1 MATQT
6 QERRLAFLATALP
19 PIVWVVVFFLAPLAI
34 VWAYS
39 FGQNVGLTEV
49 DISGTFANYLRALQ
63 PLYLGIFVKSIFVAG
78 VTTLLCLIVGFPVA
92 LAIVFA
98 SERWRPW
105 MLLLVMLPFW
115 TNLLIRT
122 YALIAVLRTEGYV
135 NFTLEW
141 FWNNASWLMTLVG
154 LQPLGDFTPLQLL
167 YNNFAVVVGLVYVH
181 LPFMVL
187 PLYAALDRLDKSL
200 IEASLDLGAGHLR
213 TLWSIVVP
221 LALPGIISGIIIT
234 FVPALGAYLTPDLLG
249 GPDSQ
254 MIANVIERQFKK
266 ANDWP
271 FGAALSF
278 LLMYATFAAIALRA
292 YFSRG
297 KARRRSRDL
306 AMALRR
312 APLEYNRTWQMRLW
326 LFGVF
331 FFLYAPLVALIAFS
345 FNDSKRNIV
354 WRGFTL
360 DYYRKL
366 FNDQDLMVAFANS
379 LTIAFLA
386 TLISLVIGAL
396 AGGSLVAL
404 PLRRQDGGGRRLHAA
419 AGGAGNLHGRLHA
432 AVLHPSHTLAQQ
444 SHLAV
449 QSRLDHHR
457 PRIVLLP
464 LRRARGGRAAGE
476 LQQGAGGGGP
486 RPRRQRLAGLPRRP
500 VAPYAPG
507 ADRRRSACLHSVA
520 RRLRDHVLHLGA
532 RHHHLPGQGLFDAA
546 LLGDA

>member
-6 QERRLAFLATALP
+6 EERRLAFLATALP
-19 PIVWVVVFFLAPLAI
+19 PIVWVVAFFLAPLAI

-39 FGQNVGLTEV
+39 FGQNVSLTEI
-49 DISGTFANYLRALQ
+49 DISGTFANYARALE

-78 VTTLLCLIVGFPVA
+78 ITTLLCLIIGFPVA

-122 YALIAVLRTEGYV
+122 YALMSVLRTEGYA

-141 FWNNASWLMTLVG
+141 LWNQSSWLMTLVG
-154 LQPLGDFTPLQLL
+154 LQPLGEFTPLPLL
-167 YNNFAVVVGLVYVH
+167 YNNFAVVLGLVYVH

-213 TLWSIVVP
+213 TMFSIVIP

-254 MIANVIERQFKK
+254 MIANVIERQFKR

-278 LLMYATFAAIALRA
+278 LLMYATFGAIALRA

-297 KARRRSRDL
+297 K
-306 AMALRR
+306 
-312 APLEYNRTWQMRLW
+312 P
-326 LFGVF
+326 
-331 FFLYAPLVALIAFS
+331 
-345 FNDSKRNIV
+345 
-354 WRGFTL
+354 
-360 DYYRKL
+360 
-366 FNDQDLMVAFANS
+366 
-379 LTIAFLA
+379 
-386 TLISLVIGAL
+386 
-396 AGGSLVAL
+396 
-404 PLRRQDGGGRRLHAA
+404 A
-419 AGGAGNLHGRLHA
+419 AGHEHG
-432 AVLHPSHTLAQQ
+432 
-444 SHLAV
+444 
-449 QSRLDHHR
+449 
-457 PRIVLLP
+457 I
-464 LRRARGGRAAGE
+464 
-476 LQQGAGGGGP
+476 
-486 RPRRQRLAGLPRRP
+486 
-500 VAPYAPG
+500 
-507 ADRRRSACLHSVA
+507 
-520 RRLRDHVLHLGA
+520 
-532 RHHHLPGQGLFDAA
+532 
-546 LLGDA
+546 